1 MKQAWETAV
10 HFSTQ
15 NAPDRGLEISLLTS
29 MQVSIQRSRPSF
41 NDAENR
47 TTGNKVWVGI
57 HVVYQTFI
65 PVATYIYLM
74 KTAGLS
80 WLLDSFF
87 NLVVVFALIFHFLMV
102 YLANIVNFPRNWK
115 SIIAVFLYP
124 ILFTSLSI
132 SKSGFNGYLV
142 YLSDTGLNIYL
153 AINFS
158 GIIIIIFGPVIET
171 IFNNFRGGRGVFK
184 AIISGIHGGGEK
196 ISSFE
201 LWKPVLIFIVPV
213 VLLGAFLSVLQI
225 MLICRAVDGWRIA
238 LNIILFIVQVCAS
251 TYTYFFYMLRG
262 SVFG

>member
-1 MKQAWETAV
+1 MKA
-10 HFSTQ
+10 
-15 NAPDRGLEISLLTS
+15 SL
-29 MQVSIQRSRPSF
+29 QRSRPSF
-41 NDAENR
+41 NNAENR

-115 SIIAVFLYP
+115 SITAVFLYP
-124 ILFTSLSI
+124 ILFTCLSI

-142 YLSDTGLNIYL
+142 YLSDAGLNIYL

-158 GIIIIIFGPVIET
+158 GILIIVFGPVIET
-171 IFNNFRGGRGVFK
+171 ILNNFKSGHGVFK
-184 AIISGIHGGGEK
+184 AIVSGIHGDSEK

-201 LWKPVLIFIVPV
+201 LWKPVLIFMIPV
-213 VLLGAFLSVLQI
+213 VLLGTFLSVLQV

-238 LNIILFIVQVCAS
+238 LNVILFLLQVSAS

-262 SVFG
+262 SVFD